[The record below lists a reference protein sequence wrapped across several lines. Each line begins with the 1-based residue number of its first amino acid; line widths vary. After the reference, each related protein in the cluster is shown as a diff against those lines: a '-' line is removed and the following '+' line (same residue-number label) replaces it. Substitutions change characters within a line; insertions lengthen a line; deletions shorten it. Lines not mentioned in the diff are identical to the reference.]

1 MAFSNQKHIAGG
13 LDSVQRHARL
23 RRSSTS
29 THSPGSSTETI
40 LHHPSE
46 SRRKEFLPAARFGL
60 RRADTNESASSRTSS
75 NQSNQSHK
83 VIEITSCLKQ
93 VLGFPSIDAPQTH
106 FDARLTQTP
115 HWKTPKDI
123 QKALEYQKG
132 RHQAVLPRDRSVE
145 NQRPQDRIFDPHKGA
160 VYSGCTQC
168 DPAGGPT
175 DCQHPEDPSKYSTEL
190 NPIPKG
196 DPAFRRCGPVQ
207 SLPVAPE
214 KTSPGRLISKPLT
227 SQAVVS
233 PETALSEACRPL
245 LDEMLAARHLSN
257 FLTENVEL
265 GIATSY
271 IPSIFTTHGTLLG
284 YSSPL
289 PVTTARNIAAI
300 TGTTWRVNDSALL
313 RGTDVKPVTGS
324 ASLLKVLETTQ
335 AEKGP
340 GLFNM
345 ICEYKKHLM
354 SVQWIKPGLLLTTMV
369 ELDEQSAADGIGK
382 FSIGAGDSEQEGD
395 AGWEDHDNP
404 TEETTENDEVEE
416 EHHANT
422 LPKKMKLFQKSQ
434 AVASALR
441 EQWKVDDF
449 KLPPGFR

>member
-1 MAFSNQKHIAGG
+1 MALSNQKHIAAG
-13 LDSVQRHARL
+13 LDSVQPHPGL
-23 RRSSTS
+23 SRSSTS

-46 SRRKEFLPAARFGL
+46 SRRKEFLLASRSGL
-60 RRADTNESASSRTSS
+60 RWANTNESASSITSS

-93 VLGFPSIDAPQTH
+93 VLGFPPLDAPQTH

-160 VYSGCTQC
+160 VYSACTQC

-175 DCQHPEDPSKYSTEL
+175 DCQHPEDPTKYSTEL

-196 DPAFRRCGPVQ
+196 DPAFRRCGPGPIPTSQ
-207 SLPVAPE
+207 PRE
-214 KTSPGRLISKPLT
+214 DISPGSRLISKSLT

-271 IPSIFTTHGTLLG
+271 IIFTTHGTLLG

-324 ASLLKVLETTQ
+324 ASFLKVLETTQ

-345 ICEYKKHLM
+345 ICEYKEHLM
-354 SVQWIKPGLLLTTMV
+354 SVQWIKPGLLLTTMI
-369 ELDEQSAADGIGK
+369 ELDGQSAADGKGK
-382 FSIGAGDSEQEGD
+382 FSIGAGDSEQDGD
-395 AGWEDHDNP
+395 EGWEDHDNP
-404 TEETTENDEVEE
+404 TEETTEDDEE

-422 LPKKMKLFQKSQ
+422 PPKKMKLFQKSQ

>member
-1 MAFSNQKHIAGG
+1 MIYIFFLLPCHASPSGLTMALPNQKHIGGG
-13 LDSVQRHARL
+13 LNSVQPHPGL
-23 RRSSTS
+23 SRSSTS

-46 SRRKEFLPAARFGL
+46 SRKKEISPASRSGL

-83 VIEITSCLKQ
+83 VIEINSCLKQ
-93 VLGFPSIDAPQTH
+93 VLGFPPLDAPQTH

-160 VYSGCTQC
+160 VYSACTQC

-175 DCQHPEDPSKYSTEL
+175 DCQHPEDPSNYSTEL

-207 SLPVAPE
+207 SLPVTPE
-214 KTSPGRLISKPLT
+214 SPGSRLISKPLT

-271 IPSIFTTHGTLLG
+271 M
-284 YSSPL
+284 YVSPFF
-289 PVTTARNIAAI
+289 
-300 TGTTWRVNDSALL
+300 SHSMALF
-313 RGTDVKPVTGS
+313 P
-324 ASLLKVLETTQ
+324 
-335 AEKGP
+335 
-340 GLFNM
+340 
-345 ICEYKKHLM
+345 
-354 SVQWIKPGLLLTTMV
+354 
-369 ELDEQSAADGIGK
+369 
-382 FSIGAGDSEQEGD
+382 
-395 AGWEDHDNP
+395 
-404 TEETTENDEVEE
+404 
-416 EHHANT
+416 
-422 LPKKMKLFQKSQ
+422 
-434 AVASALR
+434 
-441 EQWKVDDF
+441 
-449 KLPPGFR
+449 